1 MGLAMNLNGKTTLR
15 DVARSTGV
23 SEQTVSNVINGKP
36 VVKEDTRLMVLEACD
51 RLGYR
56 ANALARSLK
65 TSQSSLIALVMPSVT
80 NSKYPEIA
88 ETVAKVATQKG
99 YSINVAIS
107 DRDPDREL
115 QLIGE
120 MLDHRVA
127 GILLSTSDPEGRS
140 QAIAARYG
148 VPCIEIMNRGPLN
161 SQDFVGADNR
171 IGAKMAVDHLIGLG
185 HRRIGHVRGLNIF
198 TGDERALGYSDALMG
213 QCLPFDPLLTEPGG
227 YSREGGAAALRA
239 LLSRAPDM
247 TAVFC
252 SSDLM
257 AYGVL
262 DAAGQCGRRVP
273 ETLSVAGFDNMA
285 FSSLAPIGLTSVGY
299 DSLVLATYAV
309 EHLITCI
316 ANRGAPAQSHLKV
329 VPCSLVVR
337 SSTIAQSYE
346 V

>member
-1 MGLAMNLNGKTTLR
+1 MNFNGKTTLR

-36 VVKEDTRLMVLEACD
+36 VVREDTRLIVLEACD
-51 RLGYR
+51 RMGYR

-65 TSQSSLIALVMPSVT
+65 TNQSSLIALVMPRVT

-99 YSINVAIS
+99 YSIIIAIS
-107 DRDPDREL
+107 DRDPGREL

-127 GILLSTSDPEGRS
+127 GILLSTSDPQGQS

-148 VPCIEIMNRGPLN
+148 VPCIEIMNRGPLET
-161 SQDFVGADNR
+161 QDFVGADNR
-171 IGAKMAVDHLIGLG
+171 VGARMAVEHLIGLG
-185 HRRIGHVRGLNIF
+185 HRQIGHVRGLDIF
-198 TGDERALGYSDALMG
+198 TGNERAKGYADALTADG
-213 QCLPFDPLLTEPGG
+213 LSFDPLLTVQGG
-227 YSREGGAAALRA
+227 YSREGGGAAIRT
-239 LLSRAPDM
+239 LLARAPDV

-262 DAAGQCGRRVP
+262 DAVADCGRRVP

-299 DSLVLATYAV
+299 DSFALATHAM

-316 ANRGAPAQSHLKV
+316 GNPGSSAPGHYKV
-329 VPCSLVVR
+329 VPCSLLVR
-337 SSTIAQSYE
+337 SSTAARRIGE
-346 V
+346 

>member
-1 MGLAMNLNGKTTLR
+1 MNPSGKTTLR

-65 TSQSSLIALVMPSVT
+65 TNQSSLIALVMPSVT

-88 ETVAKVATQKG
+88 ETVAKVAAQKG
-99 YSINVAIS
+99 YSIIMAIS
-107 DRDPDREL
+107 DRDPGREL

-127 GILLSTSDPEGRS
+127 GILLSTSDPDGQS

-148 VPCIEIMNRGPLN
+148 VPCIEIMNRGPIED
-161 SQDFVGADNR
+161 QDFVGADNR
-171 IGAKMAVDHLIGLG
+171 VGAQIAVEHLIGLG
-185 HRRIGHVRGLNIF
+185 HRRIGHVRGLDIF
-198 TGDERALGYSDALMG
+198 TGNERALGYADALAAHG
-213 QCLPFDPLLTEPGG
+213 IPLDPQLTVSGR
-227 YSREGGAAALRA
+227 YSREGGEAALRVM
-239 LLSRAPDM
+239 LDRAPDV

-262 DAAGQCGRRVP
+262 DAAMECGRRVP

-299 DSLVLATYAV
+299 DSFALATHAM
-309 EHLITCI
+309 EHLIARI
-316 ANRGAPAQSHLKV
+316 GDRSGSAPRHYRV

-337 SSTIAQSYE
+337 SSTAVRNSGA
-346 V
+346 